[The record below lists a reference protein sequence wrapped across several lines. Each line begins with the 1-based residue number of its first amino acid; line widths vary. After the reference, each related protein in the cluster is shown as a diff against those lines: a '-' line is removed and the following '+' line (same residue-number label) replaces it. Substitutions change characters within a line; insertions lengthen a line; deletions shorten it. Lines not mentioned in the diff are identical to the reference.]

1 MLSVLFSLFALDSFA
16 AEDFNSDELSYTGFR
31 WTVVDGKVQESDI
44 TSSVTVTH
52 NSVLGVPT
60 INYTI
65 PTGSSDTKTQGLI
78 AFKTQSLKSKHEYN
92 LKFGFATGHPS
103 VCSFLA
109 SLVFYDSNNNVIRQ
123 QDIVVVNEGIKNN
136 ELYYIDVNFIPNV
149 EGLSSGF
156 RTELQFC
163 FLSGTVY
170 ANTFR
175 LTQEISLTDTDDNS
189 GFVDGIWGTIK
200 HIFIAI
206 VGGECQDG
214 DYSSPG
220 LFGKLRD
227 GFDNLGNR
235 IGTFFDNLKTSI
247 EAKIDSIQQ
256 WFIDLGNNILDG
268 IREALKWAFVPK
280 DGFFE
285 EYLDRF
291 YDLYESHFGIFGQC
305 TTLFIRVVNKIDS
318 ILVDTYSF
326 TFPEL
331 YITIENHHYTF
342 VPEQTVNIG
351 QWLSSGSWSSNL
363 YKMYRVA
370 ASAILIICVLSYA
383 RRVEETILG
392 ESESF
397 INQEV

>member
-1 MLSVLFSLFALDSFA
+1 MVIVFILLMTICSSA

-65 PTGSSDTKTQGLI
+65 PNGSSDTKTQGLI

-92 LKFGFATGHPS
+92 LKFGFAMGHPS

-123 QDIVVVNEGIKNN
+123 QDIVVVNEGIKSN
-136 ELYYIDVNFIPNV
+136 EINYIDVNFIPNV
-149 EGLSSGF
+149 DGLSSGF

-227 GFDNLGNR
+227 GFDSLGNR
-235 IGTFFDNLKTSI
+235 IGTFFDNLKISI

-256 WFIDLGNNILDG
+256 WFIDLGENIVEG
-268 IREALKWAFVPK
+268 LKGLFIPEEGYFESK
-280 DGFFE
+280 MEELKSFFA
-285 EYLDRF
+285 D
-291 YDLYESHFGIFGQC
+291 HFGIVYTAADISLEVIRKLTSLTPPESAVLHVPAWQMQMPWDNNKVL
-305 TTLFIRVVNKIDS
+305 TLVPESDVNFTQYINS
-318 ILVDTYSF
+318 SGVLHTFYSF
-326 TFPEL
+326 
-331 YITIENHHYTF
+331 
-342 VPEQTVNIG
+342 
-351 QWLSSGSWSSNL
+351 
-363 YKMYRVA
+363 YRGFISVV
-370 ASAILIICVLSYA
+370 LIFLLIRYA
-383 RRVEETILG
+383 MMKFDYVFGKDG
-392 ESESF
+392 EGTD
-397 INQEV
+397 